1 MLNGVQPL
9 TFRSLFLAALIAAA
23 LFAGGLVAGCGG
35 GPTTPPSPSPTATAT
50 PAATPTPQVC
60 PSPAACPQL
69 TRFGNKP
76 HNVLDSQHQEIAAAA
91 CNADRSVCRLSGGL
105 KFIVYDATP
114 NWGAGQEVCNAEHQ
128 NCRAQC
134 GPFVFS
140 EPRACEPF
148 PGPLW
153 RLEGPVILRQ
163 YQEQRYQLKVEVTGV
178 GVIRTRTCAEPGAK
192 DGLGFELD
200 IAGTNCFTR
209 SVEVVE

>member
-1 MLNGVQPL
+1 MLNRKAAAAVAGVL
-9 TFRSLFLAALIAAA
+9 LFL
-23 LFAGGLVAGCGG
+23 FACGG
-35 GPTTPPSPSPTATAT
+35 EGPSAPPVVTPTPAATAT
-50 PAATPTPQVC
+50 PQTPQVC
-60 PSPAACPQL
+60 PSPATCPQL

-76 HNVLDSQHQEIAAAA
+76 HNVLDSQHQEIAGDA
-91 CNADRSVCRLSGGL
+91 CNADRSVCRLSAGL

-128 NCRAQC
+128 NCKAQC
-134 GPFVFS
+134 GPFLFS

-153 RLEGPVILRQ
+153 RLEGPAILRQ

-178 GVIRTRTCAEPGAK
+178 GTIRTRTCAEPGAK
-192 DGLGFELD
+192 DGLGLELD

-209 SVEVVE
+209 SVQVVE